1 MTIGKNAYLREL
13 QAELEGSPYW
23 RHMGIRFAG
32 ISEEEAQLEI
42 PVCWT
47 LLIPNGGVR
56 GGTVASLPDAAID
69 ASGLGAYAVSCEPGI
84 GEATGE
90 AAGDP
95 L

>member
-13 QAELEGSPYW
+13 RAELEGSPYW
-23 RHMGIRFAG
+23 RHVGIRFAG

-42 PVCWT
+42 PVCCAP
-47 LLIPNGGVR
+47 LLPNGGMR
-56 GGTVASLPDAAID
+56 GGAVASLPDAAID
-69 ASGLGAYAVSCEPGI
+69 ASGLGAYAVSREPGI

-95 L
+95 P